1 MRILMMGPPGVGKG
15 TQAAILAAS
24 LQVPAI
30 STGDMFRALKASH
43 SALAAEVRSRID
55 AGRYVDDELTNRV
68 VAERLLREDCR
79 DGFLL
84 DGYPRTL
91 PQLDFLHRWLAE
103 RDKSVDA
110 VLLLEA
116 DEEVTARRMA
126 ARAALEGRA
135 DDTVETF
142 RVRLQMY
149 AEQTKPLLDVYDRLG
164 LLRRID
170 GSGTVDEVAE
180 RVFEAVDEVR
190 RLEQARADDQG
201 SAGTGAGNA

>member
-1 MRILMMGPPGVGKG
+1 MRILLMGPPGVGKG

-43 SALAAEVRSRID
+43 SALAAEVRARID
-55 AGRYVDDELTNRV
+55 SGRYVEDELTNRV

-103 RDKSVDA
+103 RDRSIDA

-116 DEEVTARRMA
+116 DEEVAARRMA

-142 RVRLQMY
+142 RVRLQVY

-164 LLRRID
+164 LLHRVD

-180 RVFEAVDEVR
+180 RVFDVVDEVR
-190 RLEQARADDQG
+190 RLQEAH
-201 SAGTGAGNA
+201 TG